1 MGLFDPISS
10 ALSGVDVSQTWMNA
24 ISDNIANM
32 NDVTSTSQGAY
43 QARYVVATSVP
54 TQSVATGPGAA
65 ATQAIGSGTAVVGIA
80 LGSPQGVAVYD
91 PTNPL
96 ADKQGMVRAANV
108 DLGQQM
114 TSMLLAERGY
124 QANLAVISQAEGA
137 YQAALGL
144 KA

>member
-1 MGLFDPISS
+1 MGLFDPIST
-10 ALSGVDVSQTWMNA
+10 AITGVDVSQTWMNA

-43 QARYVVATSVP
+43 QPRFVLTAAIPGQAQGGGAGSAVEAG
-54 TQSVATGPGAA
+54 TGGGAQV
-65 ATQAIGSGTAVVGIA
+65 TGIA
-80 LGSPQGVAVYD
+80 LGSPDGVLEYE

-96 ADKQGMVRAANV
+96 ADQHGMVRAANV

-114 TSMLLAERGY
+114 SDMILAQRGY
-124 QANLAVISQAEGA
+124 EANLATISQAEGA

-144 KA
+144 RV